1 MELLQF
7 SIKKVLWHRQKFL
20 QINKIGRLYV
30 KNKGF
35 TLIECAIALMVL
47 GLFLTGIL
55 GVFQQSKQV
64 QQMVYGR
71 NLQEWH
77 VFLIQF
83 ESKLAEGRFSRLAKD
98 KIYYD
103 KINSTTKRAYECR
116 IELNANRNEIAIR
129 EKNGY
134 EPILTEVK
142 QLQFRKN
149 NRYILFTVTFLNGEK
164 KNGKWTIEKI

>member
-1 MELLQF
+1 M
-7 SIKKVLWHRQKFL
+7 
-20 QINKIGRLYV
+20 
-30 KNKGF
+30 KNRGF
-35 TLIECAIALMVL
+35 TLIECAIALLVL
-47 GLFLTGIL
+47 SLFLTGIL

-71 NLQEWH
+71 NTQEWH

-83 ESKLAEGRFSRLAKD
+83 ENKLAEGSFSRLVKD

-103 KINSTTKRAYECR
+103 KVNPTTKREYECR
-116 IELNANRNEIAIR
+116 IELNTNRNEIAIR

-149 NRYILFTVTFLNGEK
+149 SRYILFTVTFLNGEQ

>member
-1 MELLQF
+1 M
-7 SIKKVLWHRQKFL
+7 
-20 QINKIGRLYV
+20 

-83 ESKLAEGRFSRLAKD
+83 ENKLAEGRFSRLA
-98 KIYYD
+98 
-103 KINSTTKRAYECR
+103 
-116 IELNANRNEIAIR
+116 
-129 EKNGY
+129 
-134 EPILTEVK
+134 
-142 QLQFRKN
+142 
-149 NRYILFTVTFLNGEK
+149 
-164 KNGKWTIEKI
+164 